1 MDKGA
6 NQWSVLGALTFQ
18 VALDP
23 VAHNLTSTGSLA
35 VHLGLPGPFR
45 WLPTESVIPTGRP
58 SPAEWELGRHTT
70 RVHREETLCDGAA
83 EGVCA

>member
-1 MDKGA
+1 M
-6 NQWSVLGALTFQ
+6 TFQ

-23 VAHNLTSTGSLA
+23 VAHNLTSTGSVPVA
-35 VHLGLPGPFR
+35 FR
-45 WLPTESVIPTGRP
+45 WLPTACAIPTGRP
-58 SPAEWELGRHTT
+58 SAAEWELGGHTT